1 MQNLISINHLYLPVE
16 WKSGCLENNLH
27 ERLHSVMS
35 QFVNVEYPAGGASS
49 GRDAQAAV
57 TRFKY
62 RLLVNLMI
70 NNRHGDAITITG
82 GCEVSPA
89 APGRRLD

>member
-1 MQNLISINHLYLPVE
+1 MYFHLPIQ
-16 WKSGCLENNLH
+16 WKPGFLENNLG
-27 ERLHSVMS
+27 ERLDGVMS

-49 GRDAQAAV
+49 GRDTQTAV

-62 RLLVNLMI
+62 RLLVNLVI
-70 NNRHGDAITITG
+70 NNRHGHTVSVTG

-89 APGRRLD
+89 APDRRLD